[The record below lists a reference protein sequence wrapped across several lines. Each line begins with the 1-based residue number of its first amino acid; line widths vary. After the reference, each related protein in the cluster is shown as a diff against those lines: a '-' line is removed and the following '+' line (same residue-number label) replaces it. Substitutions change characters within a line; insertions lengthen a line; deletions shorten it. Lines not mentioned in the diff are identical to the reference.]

1 MFYYWKVVVVVV
13 FASFAQAAL
22 ADRLTQTERRTI
34 TELLNQLFIIKKS
47 TFVDFQGFFLKILI
61 YY

>member
-34 TELLNQLFIIKKS
+34 TEATKPTIYKKEKYFCRFSGLFP
-47 TFVDFQGFFLKILI
+47 
-61 YY
+61 